1 MDPYILQEKV
11 ITEHTKWE
19 LAKVNKV
26 KSENAN
32 NLESTVKIANKN
44 IMENRKIIA

>member
-1 MDPYILQEKV
+1 MDPYILQEKI

-19 LAKVNKV
+19 LTKVSKV
-26 KSENAN
+26 KTDTTSNM
-32 NLESTVKIANKN
+32 ESTIRLANKN